1 MVLLFVQVATL
12 VIEVGIVEG
21 VTHSLVMSGIGI
33 QVVNLFFY
41 GTDKLKL

>member
-1 MVLLFVQVATL
+1 MILLFVQVATL
-12 VIEVGIVEG
+12 VVEVGIVKG
-21 VTHSLVMSGIGI
+21 VTHSLVVSRIGI